1 MPRIESANSRIEI
14 WLAAH
19 RLTFL
24 TDGMQ
29 KNHFLP
35 LRYGVSKEEF
45 WESESV
51 FMVPF
56 LDVGAGIFF

>member
-1 MPRIESANSRIEI
+1 
-14 WLAAH
+14 
-19 RLTFL
+19 
-24 TDGMQ
+24 MQ